1 MKIIDAEWNEGLSYK
16 PYNLAIIKFIW
27 RVAVKILRVNMKEAN
42 VQWEPVPQEYEQLG
56 GRALIAKLLLNEIPP
71 ACDALGPHNK
81 LIFTPGLLGGAIVP
95 TAGRLSIGGKSPLTG
110 GIKEA
115 NAGGNA
121 GDTLGKFGIK
131 AIVVEDQPKKKEF
144 YILVV
149 DGDAAELIPAGD
161 IRLIGTYATADRLQ
175 ERFGADATVIC
186 IGQAGEYLMSGAG
199 ISATGE
205 RDQRS
210 NHAARGGLGAVMGS
224 KGLKAVVI
232 KKALGKAV
240 KMHDDKLFRTASKTF
255 AQELITSPKLGVKGS
270 QHIYGTASIVGAV
283 NEMGSLPTRNFSD
296 GQFEHAAELRGEK
309 LRELILAREGKV
321 GTRCMPGCVIACRNL
336 FNDASGK
343 PVVGSIQYET
353 IGLVGSNLGLG
364 TLDDVATLN
373 FMCNDFG
380 LDTIETGA
388 ALGVAC
394 EAGLAKFGDIAGIV
408 GLLKQVG
415 EGTVLGRMIGC
426 GASTTGKVLGI
437 RRVPSALGQAMP
449 GYDPR
454 SLKGNGVTYATS
466 PQGAD
471 HTAGNAFGARLEV
484 PPLGVAGQKELSLKL
499 QIIAAMLDSTGLC
512 LFARPPI
519 LSKPQLML
527 DMING
532 IYGWG
537 WTLEDYDRF
546 NREVLRTELEFNR
559 QAGITKQ
566 DYRIPEYMCEE
577 PLPPHNV
584 VFDVP
589 DSDLDSLF
597 DTL

>member
-1 MKIIDAEWNEGLSYK
+1 
-16 PYNLAIIKFIW
+16 
-27 RVAVKILRVNMKEAN
+27 MKEAKIR
-42 VQWEPVPQEYEQLG
+42 WEPVPPEYERFG

-81 LIFTPGLLGGAIVP
+81 LIFAPGLLGGAGVA
-95 TAGRLSIGGKSPLTG
+95 TAGRLSVGAKSPLTKG
-110 GIKEA
+110 VKEA
-115 NAGGNA
+115 NAGGTS
-121 GDTLGKFGIK
+121 GDSLGKFGIK
-131 AIVVEDQPKKKEF
+131 AIIVENQPKPKQF
-144 YILVV
+144 HILVLDGESV
-149 DGDAAELIPAGD
+149 DLIPADDLLGT
-161 IRLIGTYATADRLQ
+161 GTYATADRLQ

-186 IGQAGEYLMSGAG
+186 IGQAGEYLMTGAG
-199 ISATGE
+199 ISTTGE

-232 KKALGKAV
+232 RKPVGKAV
-240 KMHDDKLFRTASKTF
+240 KMVDEALFRTAAKAF
-255 AQELITSPKLGVKGS
+255 AQKLINDPKLGTKGS
-270 QHIYGTASIVGAV
+270 QHLYGTASIVGAV
-283 NEMGSLPTRNFSD
+283 NEMGSLPTRNFSE
-296 GQFEHAAELRGEK
+296 GKFEHSAELRGEK
-309 LRELILAREGKV
+309 LRELILAREGKI

-336 FNDASGK
+336 FADEAGK

-353 IGLVGSNLGLG
+353 IALVGPNLGLR
-364 TLDDVATLN
+364 TLYDVATLN
-373 FMCNDFG
+373 YMCNDFG

-388 ALGVAC
+388 ALGVAL
-394 EAGLAKFGDIAGIV
+394 EAGLAAFGDIKGIV
-408 GLLKQVG
+408 GLLSQVG

-426 GASTTGKVLGI
+426 GASETGRVLGI
-437 RRVPSALGQAMP
+437 RRVPTCLGQAMP

-454 SLKGNGVTYATS
+454 TLKGNGVTYATS

-471 HTAGNAFGARLEV
+471 HTAGNAFGARNEV
-484 PPLGVAGQKELSLKL
+484 PPLGIEGQKALSLRL

-519 LSKPQLML
+519 IANPQLMI

-537 WTLEDYDRF
+537 WTLADYDRF
-546 NREVLRTELEFNR
+546 NRDVLRTELEFNR
-559 QAGITKQ
+559 RAGITKN
-566 DYRIPEYMCEE
+566 DYKIPEYMREE
-577 PLPPHNV
+577 PLPPHNT

-589 DSDLDSLF
+589 DADLETVF